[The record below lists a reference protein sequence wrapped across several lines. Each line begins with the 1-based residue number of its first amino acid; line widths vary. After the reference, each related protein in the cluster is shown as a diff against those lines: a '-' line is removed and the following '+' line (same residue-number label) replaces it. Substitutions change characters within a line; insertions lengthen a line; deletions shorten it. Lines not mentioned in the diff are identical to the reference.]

1 MKRTG
6 AIIGT
11 IILVLLLAGAA
22 YALTR
27 KSDTTDTSTQSTTTN
42 TTETTPTQPTTND
55 QNVATAATI
64 IYDGNG
70 FSPNKVTVK
79 VGDKVTIKNTSST
92 VVEFDSDPHPVHTDN
107 TELNAGSI
115 SPGQSMTITV
125 DKTGTWGYHNHLD
138 ASQTGTIVVQ

>member
-42 TTETTPTQPTTND
+42 TTQTTTTQPTTSD

-64 IYDGNG
+64 TYDGNG

-79 VGDKVTIKNTSST
+79 EGDKVTIKNTSST

-107 TELNAGSI
+107 TELNVGSI
-115 SPGQSMTITV
+115 SPGKSMTFMV
-125 DKTGTWGYHNHLD
+125 DKSGTWGYHNHLD
-138 ASQTGTIVVQ
+138 SGQTGTIVVQ